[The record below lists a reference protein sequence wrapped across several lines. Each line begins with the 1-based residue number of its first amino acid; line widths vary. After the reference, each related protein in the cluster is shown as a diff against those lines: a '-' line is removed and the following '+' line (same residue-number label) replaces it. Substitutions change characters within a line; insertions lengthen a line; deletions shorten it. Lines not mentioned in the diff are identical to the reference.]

1 MRRSVSFIIFLLAA
15 PAITGLCPDCLA
27 ASAETVLHD
36 EAKHG
41 DLKWAKADSKP
52 TIKISKTGV
61 FVIRGTG
68 VDALDDA
75 DAFVFEV
82 TGSKPFDIAVVGDAA
97 EFKKLR
103 SIATDG
109 KAREIAF
116 GSTNGRFRA
125 PRDIVKH
132 GLPPGRYHV
141 ELLFGPQGA
150 VGDWF
155 VKIAPRDPK
164 SPPRQLHKAQPDPT
178 SAAKSRQVD
187 WPGAISIYHGHNWG
201 KDEKFLVAVK
211 RAGYRAAGAAEYQ
224 IPECAKHGL
233 RAFVFIWPHESPTI
247 PPKYKNN
254 KTVLCYYLSD
264 RIPPSKWA
272 SWASLEKMCYK
283 GDPGHPA
290 IFTMRALWGGIGQFC
305 GVVRGRAM
313 EYYHYH
319 WDANRSP
326 GSHFAV
332 LEQYRAASVANGDV
346 PICRIVE
353 TRPEDMRKTRQTVYT
368 SLAYG
373 VRGYRMGGALFDTKK
388 RDKHGVPPPNAYGK
402 EITRLNAAINAWSPI
417 FKHTRCRAVYHVKPL
432 PAGCREVPK
441 DAWFSLG
448 GKEVLVGVF
457 GAKAAAKSARSPD
470 YLLVANRDAFG
481 AQSATITIAG
491 KNATVQRM
499 DKLSAKWVPHP
510 VKRTGE
516 STIVKIDLPDGGGEL
531 LRVEDRSPRFSSISG
546 GASAD
551 RSHAQNAK
559 DRQCCSHLLFPIG

>member
-1 MRRSVSFIIFLLAA
+1 VSFVILLLVA
-15 PAITGLCPDCLA
+15 PAITGLCPECLA
-27 ASAETVLHD
+27 ASKEKVLHD
-36 EAKHG
+36 EARDG
-41 DLKWAKADSKP
+41 DLKWVKTDSKP
-52 TIKISKTGV
+52 TVKVSKIGV

-68 VDALDDA
+68 VDAIDDA
-75 DAFVFEV
+75 DALVFEV
-82 TGSKPFDIAVVGDAA
+82 AGGKPFDIAVVGDAA

-103 SIATDG
+103 SIAKDG
-109 KAREIAF
+109 KVKEIAF

-150 VGDWF
+150 VGEWF
-155 VKIAPRDPK
+155 VKIAPRDQNAPPK
-164 SPPRQLHKAQPDPT
+164 ELHKARPDPT
-178 SAAKSRQVD
+178 SAAKTKGVD

-201 KDEKFLVAVK
+201 KDEEFPVAIK
-211 RAGYRAAGAAEYQ
+211 RGGFRAAGAAEYQ
-224 IPECAKHGL
+224 IPECARHGL
-233 RAFVFIWPHESPTI
+233 RAFVFIWPHESVTI

-264 RIPPSKWA
+264 RVPPSKWA

-283 GDPGHPA
+283 SDPNHPA
-290 IFTMRALWGGIGQFC
+290 IFTMRALWGGIAGFC

-326 GSHFAV
+326 QSHFAI

-346 PICRIVE
+346 PVCRIVE

-373 VRGYRMGGALFDTKK
+373 LRGYRMGGAIFDTKK
-388 RDKHGVPPPNAYGK
+388 RDKDGVPPPNAYGR
-402 EITRLNAAINAWSPI
+402 EITKLNAAINAYSPV
-417 FKHTRCRAVYHVKPL
+417 FKAARCGAVYHVKPL
-432 PAGCREVPK
+432 PAGCKAVPK
-441 DAWFSLG
+441 DAWFSLD

-457 GAKAAAKSARSPD
+457 GDKTGAKSTRSAN

-491 KNATVQRM
+491 KNSRVQRM
-499 DKLSAKWVPHP
+499 DKASAKWVAHP
-510 VKRTGE
+510 VKRTAT
-516 STIVKIDLPDGGGEL
+516 STIVKIDLEDGSGEL
-531 LRVEDRSPRFSSISG
+531 LRVDRRSPR
-546 GASAD
+546 
-551 RSHAQNAK
+551 
-559 DRQCCSHLLFPIG
+559 P

>member
-1 MRRSVSFIIFLLAA
+1 VHFVIVLLVTA
-15 PAITGLCPDCLA
+15 AITGLQADCLA
-27 ASAETVLHD
+27 ASAEKVLHD
-36 EAKHG
+36 EATHG
-41 DLKWAKADSKP
+41 DFKWAKPDSKP
-52 TIKISKTGV
+52 AIKISKAGV
-61 FVIRGTG
+61 FVVRGVG

-82 TGSKPFDIAVVGDAA
+82 AGGKPFDIAVVGDAA

-103 SIATDG
+103 SVDKNG
-109 KAREIAF
+109 KVKEVAF

-125 PRDIVKH
+125 PRNIVRH

-150 VGDWF
+150 VGEWF
-155 VKIAPRDPK
+155 VKIAPRDPNA
-164 SPPRQLHKAQPDPT
+164 PPRELHKARPEAT
-178 SAAKSRQVD
+178 TAAKTEKVD

-201 KDEKFLVAVK
+201 KDKKFLVAIK

-224 IPECAKHGL
+224 IPECASHGL

-247 PPKYKNN
+247 PPKYTNN

-283 GDPGHPA
+283 GDPHHPA
-290 IFTMRALWGGIGQFC
+290 IFTMRALWGSIGGFC

-319 WDANRSP
+319 WDGNRSP
-326 GSHFAV
+326 GAHFAI
-332 LEQYRAASVANGDV
+332 LEQYRAASAANGYAPV
-346 PICRIVE
+346 CRIVE
-353 TRPEDMRKTRQTVYT
+353 VRPEDMRKTRQTVYT

-388 RDKHGVPPPNAYGK
+388 RDKDGVPPPNAYGK
-402 EITRLNAAINAWSPI
+402 EIIRLNAAINAFSPV
-417 FKHTRCRAVYHVKPL
+417 FKRARCGGVYHVKPL
-432 PAGCREVPK
+432 PAGCKGVPK

-457 GAKAAAKSARSPD
+457 GEKARAKSARSVD

-481 AQSATITIAG
+481 AHRATITIAG
-491 KNATVQRM
+491 KDAKVQRM
-499 DKLSAKWVPHP
+499 DKSSGKWVTHP
-510 VKRTGE
+510 VKRSGA
-516 STIVKIDLPDGGGEL
+516 SAIVGIDLPAGGGEL
-531 LRVEDRSPRFSSISG
+531 LKVDRHAPR
-546 GASAD
+546 
-551 RSHAQNAK
+551 
-559 DRQCCSHLLFPIG
+559 P